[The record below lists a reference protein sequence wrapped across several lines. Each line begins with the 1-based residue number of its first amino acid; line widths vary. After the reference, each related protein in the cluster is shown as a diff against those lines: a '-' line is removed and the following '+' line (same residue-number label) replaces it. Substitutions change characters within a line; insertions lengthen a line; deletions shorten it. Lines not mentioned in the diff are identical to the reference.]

1 MQDDTVPALMGVCVG
16 PVMEVLSSCR
26 GDDLGNVSCARPSVH
41 AFRARFG
48 SVWWRSGMV
57 PGAQPCQRLGGRC
70 RGIIGKAGGARWD
83 YELNRRLLEVVRRK
97 AVRRDSMRLGASDKA
112 PIGREDRHDARG

>member
-1 MQDDTVPALMGVCVG
+1 
-16 PVMEVLSSCR
+16 MEVLCSCR

-48 SVWWRSGMV
+48 SMWWRSGMV

-70 RGIIGKAGGARWD
+70 RGIIEKAGGARWD
-83 YELNRRLLEVVRRK
+83 YELNRRLLEVVKRK
-97 AVRRDSMRLGASDKA
+97 AVRRESADEAGLLLATRLPSGEKTDTT
-112 PIGREDRHDARG
+112 REAKPDQWLTPTT